1 MAIKAQAK
9 AKKKGARRR
18 KAADGNKAAAADGSN
33 ALTAD
38 GSVAADDAASGNGVN
53 KAGDDNK

>member
-18 KAADGNKAAAADGSN
+18 KAADGNKAAADGSN
-33 ALTAD
+33 AFTAV